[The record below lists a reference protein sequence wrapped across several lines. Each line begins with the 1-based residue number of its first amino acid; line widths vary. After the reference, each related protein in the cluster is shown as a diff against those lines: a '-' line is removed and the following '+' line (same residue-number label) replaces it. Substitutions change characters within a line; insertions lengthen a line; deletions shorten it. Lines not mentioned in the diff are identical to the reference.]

1 MERRAVYLLRLQ
13 GQSVART
20 GAGLMRDII
29 VTIAHALATIIF
41 CIFLG
46 WLAGKLKMMRVEH
59 ARQCRERRH
68 VQLPSGR
75 FPD

>member
-1 MERRAVYLLRLQ
+1 
-13 GQSVART
+13 
-20 GAGLMRDII
+20 MRDIV

-59 ARQCRERRH
+59 ARQRRERRPCSF
-68 VQLPSGR
+68 PSER
-75 FPD
+75 FRG

>member
-1 MERRAVYLLRLQ
+1 
-13 GQSVART
+13 
-20 GAGLMRDII
+20 MRDII